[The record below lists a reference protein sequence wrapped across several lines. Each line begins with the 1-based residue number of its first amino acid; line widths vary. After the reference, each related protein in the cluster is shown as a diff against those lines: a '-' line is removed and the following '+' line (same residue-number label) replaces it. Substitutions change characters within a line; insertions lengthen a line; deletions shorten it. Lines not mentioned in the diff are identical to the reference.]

1 MYIEH
6 TKSACERCLEQRRDN
21 ALENLGVGHGRWIT
35 VDDHKCRA
43 YCIVVI
49 DNRFLVVEVDP
60 RLPDNLIADRLGP
73 SPKINTGSLTEWW
86 PQGGSV
92 RLVAFFF
99 RR

>member
-6 TKSACERCLEQRRDN
+6 TKLTCERCLEQRRDN
-21 ALENLGVGHGRWIT
+21 TLEDLGVRHGRWIA
-35 VDDHKCRA
+35 VDDQKCRS

-49 DNRFLVVEVDP
+49 DNCFLIVEVDA
-60 RLPDNLIADRLGP
+60 RLPDNLKLMVFSS
-73 SPKINTGSLTEWW
+73 SPKTNAASLTEWC